1 MFINNCAD
9 NKIDLNLYVILYFL
23 KLKSEFEKR
32 KLALFLCA
40 FELHIKTSNK
50 DPPHSFLLT
59 KKKGVNK
66 VKNDYNRYNFWTE
79 KHDGKLEYYM
89 IVENKKVRVPRK
101 AFLVCQNSYRKMLR
115 DSENDK
121 NLYNFADL
129 SKAEKYQ
136 INRIAEEERINQW
149 YRKYELNQALNKLN
163 DQEQCIIQEIF
174 FKGHSERELAE
185 KMGLPEK
192 TLNNH
197 KHKILQKLRKIMAE
211 N

>member
-1 MFINNCAD
+1 MFINNRAD
-9 NKIDLNLYVILYFL
+9 NKIDWNRYVILYFL

-32 KLALFLCA
+32 ELALFLCA

-50 DPPHSFLLT
+50 DPPHSFLLIQ
-59 KKKGVNK
+59 KKGVNK

-79 KHDGKLEYYM
+79 KHDGELEYYM
-89 IVENKKVRVPRK
+89 IVENKKVQVPRK
-101 AFLVCQNSYRKMLR
+101 VFLICQNSYRKMLR

-121 NLYNFADL
+121 NIYHFADL
-129 SKAEKYQ
+129 SQAEKYQ
-136 INRIAEEERINQW
+136 INRISEEEINQW

-163 DQEQCIIQEIF
+163 DQEQYIIQEIF

-185 KMGLPEK
+185 RMGLPEK

-211 N
+211 K

>member
-1 MFINNCAD
+1 MFINNCTD

-32 KLALFLCA
+32 KLALFLCV
-40 FELHIKTSNK
+40 FEHIKTSNK
-50 DPPHSFLLT
+50 DPPLSLLLA
-59 KKKGVNK
+59 KKRGEIKM
-66 VKNDYNRYNFWTE
+66 KNDYNRYNFWTE

-89 IVENKKVRVPRK
+89 IVKNKKVRVPRK
-101 AFLVCQNSYRKMLR
+101 VFLICQNSYRKMLR

-121 NLYNFADL
+121 LICNFSDL
-129 SKAEKYQ
+129 SQAEKYQ
-136 INRIAEEERINQW
+136 INRITEEEKINQR
-149 YRKYELNQALNKLN
+149 YRKFELRQALNKLN
-163 DQEQCIIQEIF
+163 DQEQYIIKEIF
-174 FKGHSERELAE
+174 YKGHSEQELAE
-185 KMGLPEK
+185 RMGLPEK

>member
-1 MFINNCAD
+1 M
-9 NKIDLNLYVILYFL
+9 
-23 KLKSEFEKR
+23 
-32 KLALFLCA
+32 
-40 FELHIKTSNK
+40 
-50 DPPHSFLLT
+50 
-59 KKKGVNK
+59 
-66 VKNDYNRYNFWTE
+66 KNDYKRYNFWTE

-101 AFLVCQNSYRKMLR
+101 VFLVCQNSYRKMLR

-163 DQEQCIIQEIF
+163 DQEQYIIQEIF

>member
-1 MFINNCAD
+1 
-9 NKIDLNLYVILYFL
+9 
-23 KLKSEFEKR
+23 
-32 KLALFLCA
+32 
-40 FELHIKTSNK
+40 
-50 DPPHSFLLT
+50 
-59 KKKGVNK
+59 
-66 VKNDYNRYNFWTE
+66 
-79 KHDGKLEYYM
+79 M

-163 DQEQCIIQEIF
+163 DQEQYIIQEIF

>member
-1 MFINNCAD
+1 MCLYLLSIN

-23 KLKSEFEKR
+23 NLESEFVRE
-32 KLALFLCA
+32 LALFLCA

-79 KHDGKLEYYM
+79 KHDGELEYYI

-101 AFLVCQNSYRKMLR
+101 VFLVCQNSYRKMLR
-115 DSENDK
+115 DSKNDK
-121 NLYNFADL
+121 NIYNFTDL
-129 SKAEKYQ
+129 SQAEKYQ
-136 INRIAEEERINQW
+136 INRISEEVKINGW
-149 YRKYELNQALNKLN
+149 YRKYELRQALSKLN
-163 DQEQCIIQEIF
+163 DQEQYIIQEIF
-174 FKGHSERELAE
+174 YKGHSEREIAE
-185 KMGLPEK
+185 RMGLPEK

-211 N
+211 K